1 MEKNL
6 NVPSFW
12 NEEDLL
18 LNKAFQKEL
27 FAVGM
32 CMPSVNHI
40 HSQLIEPARPLVFCY
55 DNINSLKAFMP
66 SRDEAYAEIM
76 GTKMIL
82 DLHHHVKTM
91 SSATSN
97 FFVGQQAEISFS
109 SLDFHV
115 PFFIEEH
122 QIMDRPMHGILHQN
136 FDREESFFKFEPR
149 ILKTIEERHFKE
161 KLKGKKAPGGRS
173 NKQHL
178 NILNLNKKRRP

>member
-40 HSQLIEPARPLVFCY
+40 HAQLIEHARPLVFCY
-55 DNINSLKAFMP
+55 DDINSLKAFMP
-66 SRDEAYAEIM
+66 SRDEAYEEIIS
-76 GTKMIL
+76 TKRIL
-82 DLHHHVKTM
+82 DLHNNVKTM
-91 SSATSN
+91 FSAKSD
-97 FFVGQQAEISFS
+97 FFVGEQAEISFE

-115 PFFIEEH
+115 PFFNKEAHEFIFN
-122 QIMDRPMHGILHQN
+122 QSFQDFNI
-136 FDREESFFKFEPR
+136 DREESFFKFEPR

>member
-32 CMPSVNHI
+32 CMPSVNHV
-40 HSQLIEPARPLVFCY
+40 HAQLIEPARPLVFCY
-55 DNINSLKAFMP
+55 DDINSLKAFMP

-76 GTKMIL
+76 GTKTIL
-82 DLHHHVKTM
+82 DLHHNVKKKFID
-91 SSATSN
+91 SAD
-97 FFVGQQAEISFS
+97 FYCGKQAEINFE

-115 PFFIEEH
+115 PFFKEEAH
-122 QIMDRPMHGILHQN
+122 EFIFNQSFKDFNI
-136 FDREESFFKFEPR
+136 DREESFFKFEPR